1 MGDDPTPRCGPE
13 IYLAQRLRDLL
24 AHDSRTSE
32 LGIEVRVTDG
42 KVLLSGTA
50 RTAPHREAVGQVAA
64 EVARGYEILNLV
76 EVPSLVE
83 DPRPEEIS

>member
-1 MGDDPTPRCGPE
+1 
-13 IYLAQRLRDLL
+13 
-24 AHDSRTSE
+24 
-32 LGIEVRVTDG
+32 
-42 KVLLSGTA
+42 
-50 RTAPHREAVGQVAA
+50 VGQVAA